1 MDWSAFEEFM
11 LLEKRYSRVTV
22 RERRKSLRQAAEMG
36 FNAATA
42 DAAACRSHLARIV
55 MAGKSENAYNH
66 TCKALKVLLE
76 FKQLDPKQL
85 HLRKQARSKYR
96 FLSPDQVKK
105 CLDYRHKD
113 PETER
118 FRRALLLWGLKSA
131 MRLSEVAAMDVQ
143 DLDKAQSRFHV
154 RKPAKRGAHRWLP
167 LEPWVFSPKR
177 ALGAYL
183 AHRKEPAGDERAL
196 WVTDHHGSQGAQMPR
211 RATAAGLARVL
222 QECSKELGFTVNFT
236 VTRHTRATELRRLG
250 WDLVAIQYYLGHA
263 RSSSTAIYAGI
274 TPEDMVNIMGRL
286 GSRDPF
292 HAGRP

>member
-1 MDWSAFEEFM
+1 MDWVAFEEFM

-22 RERRKSLRQAAEMG
+22 RERHKSLRQAAEMG
-36 FNAATA
+36 FNAASA
-42 DAAACRSHLARIV
+42 DAAACRSHLARMV

-76 FKQLDPKQL
+76 WKGLDPDAL
-85 HLRKQARSKYR
+85 VLRPQPRSRYR
-96 FLSPDQVKK
+96 FLAPEQIQK
-105 CLDYRHKD
+105 CLEYRHKD

-154 RKPAKRGAHRWLP
+154 RKPAKRGATRWLP

-183 AHRKEPAGDERAL
+183 AHRKEPEGDERAL
-196 WVTDHHGSQGAQMPR
+196 WVTNHHGSQGPQKPR

-222 QECSKELGFTVNFT
+222 QECSKDLGFTVNFT

-250 WDLVAIQYYLGHA
+250 WDLLGIQYYLGHA
-263 RSSSTAIYAGI
+263 RPTSTAIYAGV
-274 TPEDMVNIMGRL
+274 TPADMVSLMAKR

-292 HAGRP
+292 HAAGA